1 MVWVEFEPPPT
12 VNVLEVKVSEP
23 NLLARNNN
31 FKIASIRAAK
41 PNPINA
47 FINGSNGIT
56 IGTSGGCSGFTDFRT
71 DNDVTIGITDCVIY
85 CKKPAI
91 LGNGIGGIINI
102 NCSIIIGII
111 VLAKSVGI

>member
-1 MVWVEFEPPPT
+1 M
-12 VNVLEVKVSEP
+12 VSEP

-31 FKIASIRAAK
+31 LKIASIRAAK
-41 PNPINA
+41 PSPTNA

-56 IGTSGGCSGFTDFRT
+56 IGTSGGCNGFTDFRT
-71 DNDVTIGITDCVIY
+71 DKDVTIGITDCVIY